1 MEYFFSVFFGTFLLE
16 DVALAFALGLV
27 ADGKMMIGSAFLA
40 CFLGISVGDLGL
52 YFIGFFAGKLGM
64 EGRFKSIKIARRT
77 LVRENRSDLLT
88 YSIVISRF
96 IPGTR
101 LPTYLAAGLLRYP
114 FLRFFILTVV
124 TVLGWVA
131 LAFAVGHSLKS
142 VLMDHWILTVIAIL
156 LILRVVKFFVPKLSD
171 AWERKAL
178 RHSWRR
184 VLSFE
189 FWPALVFY
197 LPIVPIYIFLSIK
210 HRSLLAPFYANPEI
224 ENGGLLGESK
234 WDFLKHLD
242 KNSPHTLKAI
252 NLEKQ
257 NDFLLTRELL
267 EKEGFSFPFV
277 LKPDVGQRGFGV
289 RIIRDDFD
297 LTEYLLL
304 ADFDMIVQD
313 LSNLPNEAGVFYV
326 RHPSVGDGIL
336 FSITDKRFPTVVG
349 DGRLSL
355 GDLILQDSRARI
367 IASTYF
373 ARHRE
378 HLNEVPEA
386 GEAVQLSECGNH
398 CQGAIFLNGEGLKT
412 PELTGAIQAIA
423 QQVPHFYFGRI
434 DLRYKDAESFMQ
446 GKDFEIVEINGAGSE
461 ATHIWDA
468 RTGLIEAYHVLWQQ
482 WSLLFEIGAAVK
494 RDQGIKSNVRIG
506 RFLTECFKV
515 FFRKEPL
522 SISS

>member
-27 ADGKMMIGSAFLA
+27 ADGKMMVGSAFLA
-40 CFLGISVGDLGL
+40 CFLGISIGDLGL
-52 YFIGFFAGKLGM
+52 YFIGYFAGMLGL
-64 EGRFKSIKIARRT
+64 EKRFKSIKKARAS
-77 LVRENRSDLLT
+77 LVSENRSDILT
-88 YSIVISRF
+88 YSVVISRF

-114 FLRFFILTVV
+114 LLRFLILTIV

-131 LAFAVGHSLKS
+131 LAFTVGHSLKPI
-142 VLMDHWILTVIAIL
+142 LMDHWILTATAVL

-171 AWERKAL
+171 TWERKAL
-178 RHSWRR
+178 WHSWRR
-184 VLSFE
+184 FLSFE

-197 LPIVPIYIFLSIK
+197 LPIVPIYIFLSIR
-210 HRSLLAPFYANPEI
+210 HRSLFAPFYANPEI

-242 KNSPHTLKAI
+242 KKSPHSLKAI
-252 NLEKQ
+252 KLGKQ
-257 NDFLLTRELL
+257 NDFLMARELL
-267 EKEGFSFPFV
+267 DREGFSYPFI

-289 RIIRDDFD
+289 RIIRNDFD

-313 LSNLPNEAGVFYV
+313 LSLYPNEAGIFYI
-326 RHPSVGDGIL
+326 RHPADQNGFL
-336 FSITDKRFPTVVG
+336 FSITDKRFPVVVG
-349 DGRLSL
+349 DGQAQL
-355 GDLILQDSRARI
+355 GELILQDSRARI

-378 HLNEVPEA
+378 QLSEIPEA
-386 GEAVQLSECGNH
+386 GEVVQLSECGNH

-412 PELTGAIQAIA
+412 PELTAAIQSVT
-423 QQVPHFYFGRI
+423 QQIPNFYFGRI
-434 DLRYKDAESFMQ
+434 DLRYKDADSLMQ
-446 GKDFEIVEINGAGSE
+446 GKGFEIVEINGAGSE

-468 RTGLIEAYHVLWQQ
+468 NTGLIEAYRVLFRQ
-482 WSLLFEIGAAVK
+482 WSLLFSIGASVM
-494 RDQGIKSNVRIG
+494 RGQGTKSNVRIG
-506 RFLTECFKV
+506 RFLMECFRV